1 MWSGGKTHIT
11 ETGGLRTLESAV
23 WVDRMGGAS
32 QPNTQGQCPAYS
44 YPLTLLLEKFR
55 NSVVALLFQD

>member
-11 ETGGLRTLESAV
+11 ETGGLRPLESAV
-23 WVDRMGGAS
+23 WVDGMGGAS
-32 QPNTQGQCPAYS
+32 QPNTQSQCPPYS
-44 YPLTLLLEKFR
+44 YPLTLLEKFR